1 MRKSIIYTA
10 AIVLALSIVG
20 CGNKEGAAKE
30 QTKQETV
37 KGEKKEAKKEAAK
50 KETKKKETVKKKSSS
65 KKGFLKP
72 TATGLPYEMLVVM
85 DDDQWERPLGRAVF
99 NVLDTDVPGLPQS
112 ERSFRITR
120 VNPEGMSS
128 NMFRIMRNI
137 IKVDIQK
144 IYTQPKLKFA
154 RDVYSQP
161 QMVMTL
167 QAPDEA
173 SLAQYVEENAQS
185 IIDFFTRAEMNR
197 EIANLR
203 EEHNPDV
210 SRLAKEILGVDVW
223 VPWEVNKY
231 KKGKDFLWASTNSEK
246 KDMNIVVYSYPYT
259 DAKTFTLDYFLNK
272 RDSVMKVNI
281 PGGPEG
287 SYMTTQHDYV
297 YVKDATVH
305 GKYAQVARGLW
316 RVQGD
321 RMGGPFVSHS
331 RVDEVNGRVV
341 VVEAFIYAPE
351 SLKRDLMRR
360 MEAALYTLQLPQ
372 QQPVEELSYSL
383 DEIVI
388 EPEIKI

>member
-1 MRKSIIYTA
+1 MRKLFFYTT
-10 AIVLALSIVG
+10 AIVLALSIAG
-20 CGNKEGAAKE
+20 CGNKEGAATE
-30 QTKQETV
+30 QTKQENV
-37 KGEKKEAKKEAAK
+37 KNESKQKEAKKKEAKK
-50 KETKKKETVKKKSSS
+50 KETVAKKSPS
-65 KKGFLKP
+65 KKSLMLP
-72 TATGLPYEMLVVM
+72 NASGLPYEMLVVM
-85 DDDQWERPLGRAVF
+85 DDELWERPLGRAVF

-120 VNPEGMSS
+120 VAPSGMSS

-137 IKVDIQK
+137 IKVDIQN

-154 RDVYSQP
+154 RDVYAYP

-173 SLAQYVEENAQS
+173 SLAQYVEDNAQS

-197 EIANLR
+197 EISNLR
-203 EEHNPDV
+203 EEHNLDV

-246 KDMNIVVYSYPYT
+246 KDMNIVLYSYPYT
-259 DAKTFTLDYFLNK
+259 DANTFTLDYFLNK
-272 RDSVMKVNI
+272 RDSVMKANI

-331 RVDEVNGRVV
+331 RVDEVNGRVIV
-341 VVEAFIYAPE
+341 AEIFIYAPE
-351 SLKRDLMRR
+351 SLKRDLVRR
-360 MEAALYTLQLPQ
+360 MEAALYTVQLPQ
-372 QQPVEELSYSL
+372 QQSVAELAYSL

-388 EPEIKI
+388 EPEIK